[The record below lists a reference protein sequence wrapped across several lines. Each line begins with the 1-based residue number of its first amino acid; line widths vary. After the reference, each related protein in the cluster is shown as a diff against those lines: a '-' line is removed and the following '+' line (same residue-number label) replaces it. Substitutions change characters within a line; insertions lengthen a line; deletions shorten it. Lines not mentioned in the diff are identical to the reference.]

1 MHQTALG
8 CVGTSITGRLL
19 GQMTAPLLLFLLFFD
34 DHLLA
39 IKLSHRNKYIIQ
51 ENMAMGLINLQK
63 AYDTVPR
70 DMAMATLRW
79 MGVPDAEMRM
89 VE

>member
-1 MHQTALG
+1 MQRRQMHQTALG

-19 GQMTAPLLLFLLFFD
+19 GQMTAPLLLFLICYLLFELFD
-34 DHLLA
+34 DHVLA

-70 DMAMATLRW
+70 DMAMAT
-79 MGVPDAEMRM
+79 
-89 VE
+89 